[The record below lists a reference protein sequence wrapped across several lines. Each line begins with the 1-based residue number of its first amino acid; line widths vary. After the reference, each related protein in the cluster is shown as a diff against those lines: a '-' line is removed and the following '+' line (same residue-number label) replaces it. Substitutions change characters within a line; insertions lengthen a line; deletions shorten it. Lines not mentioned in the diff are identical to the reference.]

1 VRVIACTNAAAVQR
15 REMVCHQDEGEMDT
29 ERYTWTL
36 RVSTA
41 PQNNARVFVRQQQ
54 FTVGAPVQFDAAY
67 HAISALEYVLGAIG
81 AEVVN
86 GLQLLARKRL
96 VEIDSVE
103 AVVQGELNNPLV
115 ALGVVG
121 ESGHPGLEKVQVKV
135 YVASLAA
142 AEDIQHLWQE
152 VLARSPLLR
161 TFQPLIQLDLSL
173 QVVI

>member
-1 VRVIACTNAAAVQR
+1 
-15 REMVCHQDEGEMDT
+15 MGCHHDEGYMDT

-41 PQNNARVFVRQQQ
+41 PQNTARVFVRQQQ
-54 FTVGAPVQFDAAY
+54 FTVGVPVQFDAAY

-142 AEDIQHLWQE
+142 TEDIQRLWQE